1 MKVRRQRLH
10 QLERRIAALEALLTP
25 SEVSIEIA
33 PRAIAPVDWQR
44 LGEFTRRHRNNPP
57 ATKEVIEM
65 KTFFKENWLTIV
77 ISAAT
82 TIVVRLLLGW

>member
-1 MKVRRQRLH
+1 MKVRRQRLR

-33 PRAIAPVDWQR
+33 PRAIAPEDWQR

-57 ATKEVIEM
+57 ATDDTESDTK
-65 KTFFKENWLTIV
+65 
-77 ISAAT
+77 AT
-82 TIVVRLLLGW
+82 